1 MHISPVFSCSVTNL
15 LSTYIS
21 NHLLIDD
28 DVVIILDV
36 LLIQGK
42 VIPKAAVS
50 QWKSLGTAL
59 GIQGDDLDIIE
70 KNIVKDD
77 VVTSTKR
84 MLRQWVQQRGLG
96 GSSTKVLIKAIDSVG
111 LVNAARIL
119 ERGWFLLN

>member
-1 MHISPVFSCSVTNL
+1 M

-21 NHLLIDD
+21 NHRLIDD
-28 DVVIILDV
+28 DVVIILDQ
-36 LLIQGK
+36 LLIQGN

-70 KNIVKDD
+70 KKVIKDD

-84 MLRQWVQQRGLG
+84 MLRQWVLQRGLG